1 MEDCIGLIPLQDENM
16 SVVSQFFKALIIP
29 VKTICPTDEGTS
41 LASRLDCWGIA
52 RLPAVV
58 FDIGGVL
65 AVVGPIV
72 RMNIMSL
79 GPIESAVAST

>member
-1 MEDCIGLIPLQDENM
+1 MEAMEDCIGLIPLQDENM

-41 LASRLDCWGIA
+41 LASKLDGLSIA
-52 RLPAVV
+52 RLPNVV
-58 FDIGGVL
+58 FGIGGVL

-72 RMNIMSL
+72 
-79 GPIESAVAST
+79 